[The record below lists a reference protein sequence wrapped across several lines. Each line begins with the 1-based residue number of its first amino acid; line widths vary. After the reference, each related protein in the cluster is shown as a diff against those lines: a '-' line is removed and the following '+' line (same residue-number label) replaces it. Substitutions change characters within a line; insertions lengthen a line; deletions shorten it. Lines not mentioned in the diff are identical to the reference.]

1 MKKQYWI
8 AAIMISW
15 FCQVKLTAT
24 AQSDATVKETE
35 KEFTTYPFSDPN
47 PIANPTNVYPYFR
60 FDGFTDKPVKQK
72 WKVVELEND
81 YIKLWIMPQIG
92 GKIWTAIDKKHNRAF
107 IYQND
112 VVKFRDI
119 AMRGAWTSGGIEANF
134 GIIGHTPGVANPVD
148 YITQKNSDGSVSCTL
163 SLLDLLTR
171 TRWNLEIRL
180 EKDKA
185 YFNTR
190 AFWHNQSGEE
200 QPYYSWMN
208 LAVKADD
215 DLEFIE
221 PGTNHLF
228 HDGKSYEWPHEREH
242 NRDLSFYKQNDF
254 GGSQSYH
261 ITGVYSKY
269 WGGYWQDGNYGMIH
283 YANRDDKLGKKIFLW
298 GKARS
303 GAIWDKL
310 LNDSA
315 GQYTELQSG
324 RLYIQNVQES
334 VNTPYKQISFSPY
347 QTDTWKEYWY
357 PYAGTGGVA
366 AADTSGVLNFKRDDR
381 TITIYFS
388 SVVQM
393 TSEIRVT
400 DKNGK
405 IIIEEGVGLK
415 PLKTLEKSF
424 SLDNDIKIGSIE
436 VGTCKLT
443 LADSTK
449 KILSRPTKPLVS
461 IDYNSAYGLYLKGK
475 YQEGTLYYAEA
486 EASIRKSLKL
496 NPSYI
501 PALSEMSLLQYK
513 KMDYQSAF
521 DYARKALSLDTYDG
535 MSNYYYGLAAA
546 KLGKLYDAGDGFD
559 VAALTTEYRAAA
571 YTELAK
577 IKIRLQQFDEA
588 YTYASKSLVYNT
600 ENVTALQLQYL
611 AADWMARRDLVAAAA
626 ARIRAIDPFNHFVR
640 FQEFRR
646 TLADTDK
653 LAFTSMIRDELP
665 QQTYLDLAIW
675 YSDLGLYQSS
685 EFVLLLAPQ
694 KNNEIDWWLA
704 WLYSKNGDAAK
715 WLEIAQKGSPEFV
728 FPFRAESVPVMQW
741 AMQNSHDWKPGYY
754 LSLIF
759 ESAHDHGNARE
770 AIAQTG
776 NVSEYA
782 PYYVYRAR
790 LCDSSDAK
798 NRLGYLQQAVKLDP
812 ENWRYPKALVEEL
825 IKQKQNA
832 EALNTIEPFYQK
844 HGDNYMIGMLYAR
857 CLMLN
862 SCYEMAEK
870 VIDKL
875 QVLPY
880 EGARDGHK
888 LYEQTKLILALQL
901 INKGDLQ
908 QAAKKVEEAKL
919 WPEHLGV
926 GAPYPGDADNQRET
940 EITALIKSSN
950 RHKPSEKT
958 MKGYFAKVRAING
971 I

>member
-8 AAIMISW
+8 TVILLCWLGQANLVM
-15 FCQVKLTAT
+15 
-24 AQSDATVKETE
+24 AQSDATIKETE
-35 KEFTTYPFSDPN
+35 KEFTTYPFSDPD
-47 PIANPTNVYPYFR
+47 PIPAPTKLYPYFR
-60 FDGFTDKPVKQK
+60 FDGFTNKPVKQK

-134 GIIGHTPGVANPVD
+134 GIIGHTPGVSNPVD
-148 YITQKNSDGSVSCTL
+148 YITQKNSNGSVSCTL
-163 SLLDLLTR
+163 SLLDLLTQ
-171 TRWNLEIRL
+171 TRWNLEIKL

-185 YFNTR
+185 YFTTR
-190 AFWHNQSGEE
+190 AFWHNQSGVD

-228 HDGKSYEWPHEREH
+228 HDGKSYEWPYDREH
-242 NRDLSFYKQNDF
+242 KRNISFYKQNDF

-261 ITGVYSKY
+261 ITGVDSKY
-269 WGGYWQDGNYGMIH
+269 WGGYWHDGDYGMIH
-283 YANRDDKLGKKIFLW
+283 YANRDDKVGKKIFLW

-334 VNTPYKQISFSPY
+334 VNTPYKQFSFSPY

-357 PYAGTGGVA
+357 PYAGTAGVA

-381 TITIYFS
+381 KITIYFS
-388 SVVQM
+388 SVTQM

-400 DKNGK
+400 DKDGK
-405 IIIEEGVGLK
+405 IIVEESVGLR

-424 SLDNDIKIGSIE
+424 PLDNDVKIGTIE
-436 VGTCKLT
+436 VGTCKLV
-443 LADSTK
+443 LADSTQ
-449 KILSRPTKPLVS
+449 KILSRPTKPLVN
-461 IDYNSAYGLYLKGK
+461 IDYNSAYCLYLQGK
-475 YQEGTLYYAEA
+475 YQEGTRFYAEA

-501 PALSEMSLLQYK
+501 PALAEMSLLQYK
-513 KMDYQSAF
+513 KIDYRSAF

-546 KLGKLYDAGDGFD
+546 KLDKLYDAEDGFD

-577 IKIRLQQFDEA
+577 VKIRQQQFDEA

-611 AADWMARRDLVAAAA
+611 AADRMARRDLVASAAT
-626 ARIRAIDPFNHFVR
+626 RIRAIDPFNHFLR

-646 TLADTDK
+646 TQADTNR
-653 LAFTSMIRDELP
+653 LAFTSVIRDELP
-665 QQTYLDLAIW
+665 EQTYLDLAIW
-675 YSDLGLYQSS
+675 YNNLGLYQSS
-685 EFVLLLAPQ
+685 EFVLLLAPK
-694 KNNEIDWWLA
+694 KNNEIEWWLA
-704 WLYSKNGDAAK
+704 WLYRQTGDAAK
-715 WLEIAQKGSPEFV
+715 WLDIAQKGSPEFV
-728 FPFRAESVPVMQW
+728 FPFHAESAPVMKW
-741 AMQNSHDWKPGYY
+741 AMQNSHDWKAGYY
-754 LSLIF
+754 LSLIY
-759 ESAHDHGNARE
+759 ESANDRGQAKE
-770 AIAQTG
+770 AIARS
-776 NVSEYA
+776 NSSSEYA

-790 LCDSSDAK
+790 LCDSSDTK
-798 NRLGYLQQAVKLDP
+798 TRLTYLRQAVKL
-812 ENWRYPKALVEEL
+812 ESGNWRYSKALVEEL

-832 EALNTIEPFYQK
+832 EALNMIGAFYQK
-844 HGDNYMIGMLYAR
+844 HSENYMIGMLYAR

-862 SCYEMAEK
+862 NQYDLAEK
-870 VIDKL
+870 TLDQL

-880 EGARDGHK
+880 EGAKDSHK
-888 LYEQTKLILALQL
+888 LYEQTKLVLALQL

-908 QAAKKVEEAKL
+908 QASKKVAEAAL
-919 WPEHLGV
+919 WPENLGV
-926 GAPYPGDADNQRET
+926 GAPYPADANNHLET
-940 EITALIKSSN
+940 EIIALIKSS
-950 RHKPSEKT
+950 RRPSAKTIEK
-958 MKGYFAKVRAING
+958 YFAKVKAING
-971 I
+971 MN